1 LLALLTSMQTAT
13 GQGVLETLGVGA
25 DAEHVYRVLLKNPG
39 GSTTDIRERTALGPR
54 RLKRALDELERKAMI
69 ARRSGVPARF
79 QPAPPDIVVEA
90 LISAREDELSQ
101 ARLDALQL
109 TTSLYA
115 PPEQPEV
122 ADLIEVLTTR
132 EAVAERWLQMQR
144 VTRERIEVFVR
155 PPYAQ
160 EPVEEDEAVQRLLHE
175 RGVMTFALYDEGAL
189 RSAGT
194 LDHIRRMTAL
204 GEHARVVSRLPLKLA
219 VFDRR
224 VALVPVSHSDAES
237 TVDAGLLVHKSALLD
252 ALIGL
257 FDIYWQ
263 RGAEVSL
270 GQDESASKRSAAD
283 EDSVLTLLA
292 AGLKDETIARQLGV
306 STHTVRRRIAAVLE
320 RMGVTTRFQ
329 AGLALGSQGWPQGT
343 RADGEAEGRHR
354 TERR

>member
-1 LLALLTSMQTAT
+1 MTVKTGRGALEA
-13 GQGVLETLGVGA
+13 LGVGA

-39 GSTTDIRERTALGPR
+39 ASTTEIHQRTALAHR
-54 RLKRALDELERKAMI
+54 RLRRALDELERKAMI

-109 TTSLYA
+109 TTSLYT
-115 PPEQPEV
+115 PPEQPQV
-122 ADLIEVLTTR
+122 ADLIEILSTR

-160 EPVEEDEAVQRLLHE
+160 QRIEDDEAVQRLLHE
-175 RGVMTFALYDEGAL
+175 RSVMTFAVYDEGAL
-189 RSAGT
+189 RSPGT
-194 LDHIRRMTAL
+194 LDHIRQMMGL
-204 GEHARVVSRLPLKLA
+204 GEHTRVVSRLPLKLA
-219 VFDRR
+219 LFDRR
-224 VALVPVSHSDAES
+224 VALVPVSHSDSES

-252 ALIGL
+252 ALIAL

-263 RGAEVSL
+263 RGADVRL
-270 GQDESASKRSAAD
+270 DDDEATPKRSAAD

-306 STHTVRRRIAAVLE
+306 STHTVRRRIAALLD
-320 RMGVTTRFQ
+320 RLGVTTRFQ
-329 AGLALGSQGWPQGT
+329 AGHALGRQGWQD
-343 RADGEAEGRHR
+343 ADPSQDPR
-354 TERR
+354 

>member
-1 LLALLTSMQTAT
+1 MQMTS
-13 GQGVLETLGVGA
+13 GRGVLETLGVGA
-25 DAEHVYRVLLKNPG
+25 DAEHVYRVLLENPG
-39 GSTTDIRERTALGPR
+39 ASTTDIRRRTNLGQR
-54 RLKRALDELERKAMI
+54 RVRRAIDELERKAMV

-109 TTSLYA
+109 TTSLYT
-115 PPEQPEV
+115 PHEQPQV
-122 ADLIEVLTTR
+122 ADLIEILTTR

-160 EPVEEDEAVQRLLHE
+160 EQVEDDEAVQRLLHE
-175 RGVMTFALYDEGAL
+175 RGVMTFAVYDEGAL
-189 RSAGT
+189 RSPGA

-204 GEHARVVSRLPLKLA
+204 GEQARVVSRLPLKLA
-219 VFDRR
+219 IFDRR
-224 VALVPVSHSDAES
+224 IALVPVSHSDPES

-252 ALIGL
+252 ALIAL

-263 RGAEVSL
+263 RGTDAGLDGHEPT
-270 GQDESASKRSAAD
+270 AKRSAAD

-306 STHTVRRRIAAVLE
+306 STHTVRRRIAAVLDSL
-320 RMGVTTRFQ
+320 GVTTRLQ
-329 AGLALGSQGWPQGT
+329 AGLALGRQGWPDTGPNH
-343 RADGEAEGRHR
+343 D
-354 TERR
+354 RR